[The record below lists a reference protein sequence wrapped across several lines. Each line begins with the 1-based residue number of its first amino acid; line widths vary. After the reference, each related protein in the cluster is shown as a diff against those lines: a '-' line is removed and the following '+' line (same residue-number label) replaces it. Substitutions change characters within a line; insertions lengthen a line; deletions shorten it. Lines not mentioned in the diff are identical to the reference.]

1 MSDFQNVLDIILSQ
15 IEFMDLHK
23 YLYSESERAFTRTQK
38 LDFKNTI
45 LLMLGMQDRTL
56 SKELYD
62 AEMDISVSGFTKRR
76 DQLKPETFSD
86 LFHRTAV
93 QFPVTET
100 LDGMRLLAVDGTMFP
115 LLSWKDSKFNYV
127 DNSNVL
133 HREMYVHLLYDTE
146 NRLVLDAVIDSKQG
160 IDERS
165 AAYIMIERYSGQ
177 KALLTGDRGYISYNL
192 LEYIKRNGRFEFLF
206 RTPNRN
212 TFKEISDLP
221 MEELDADVTVTVC
234 SRSQQYCDIYGYRH
248 MAGDSPFGKNKKRVN
263 WDFGKEPSELRYR
276 VVRFQLESDEWETI
290 ITSLPRES
298 YPPSKIKEIYFKRWG
313 IETANRQ
320 IKYDVGALQFHSRK
334 DSAVIKE
341 LYIAL
346 VAFNIALAV
355 AMSVSLPVRKNGKK
369 KELKYTYQ
377 VSMSFTIHVCIGLIR
392 EIASGRSPNDPED
405 IINKHF
411 IPVRPGRHFARN
423 VQERKPRYYLYNA
436 A

>member
-1 MSDFQNVLDIILSQ
+1 MSNYNEVIEIILNQ
-15 IEFMDLHK
+15 IECMSNYK
-23 YLYSESERAFTRTQK
+23 NIYSESETAFSRSQK
-38 LDFKNTI
+38 LDFEKTI

-56 SKELYD
+56 PKELYD
-62 AEMDISVSGFTKRR
+62 AEMNISVSGFTKRR
-76 DQLKPETFSD
+76 DQIKTEAFSD

-93 QFPVTET
+93 KFPVTET
-100 LDGMRLLAVDGTMFP
+100 FEGMRMLAVDGTMFP
-115 LLSWKDSKFNYV
+115 LLSWGDSKFNYI
-127 DNSNVL
+127 DNSDEL
-133 HREMYVHLLYDTE
+133 HREIYAHLLYDTE
-146 NRLVLDAVIDSKQG
+146 NRLVLDAIIDSKQG
-160 IDERS
+160 MDERS

-177 KALLTGDRGYISYNL
+177 KALLSSDRGYISYNL

-212 TFKEISDLP
+212 TFKEINDLP
-221 MEELDADVTVTVC
+221 MEELDIDVTVTVC

-248 MAGDSPFGKNKKRVN
+248 LAGESPFGKDKKRVN
-263 WDFGKEPSELRYR
+263 WDFGKEPSKLYYR
-276 VVRFQLESDEWETI
+276 VVRFQLESEEWETI

-346 VAFNIALAV
+346 AV

-377 VSMSFTIHVCIGLIR
+377 VSMSFTIHVCIRLIR